1 MAYNISDFETNS
13 LKAVRAMEILG
24 MLTLGFALLF
34 GVIKLCN
41 KRDQLAFFVA
51 AGCLAIVAGRLLMS

>member
-1 MAYNISDFETNS
+1 MTDS

-24 MLTLGFALLF
+24 MLALGLALLL

-41 KRDQLAFFVA
+41 KSDQLALFVA
-51 AGCLAIVAGRLLMS
+51 AGCLAIVAGKSNK